1 MSYYELLQIIAA
13 SSFLTLALALLLRG
27 FWRQGRDWLQS
38 LLPPRYLKPYRM
50 PQRATTRRPVSTPH
64 E

>member
-1 MSYYELLQIIAA
+1 MSYYELLQVIAT

-38 LLPPRYLKPYRM
+38 LLPPRYLKPHRL
-50 PQRATTRRPVSTPH
+50 PRHASTRLPPGVPH

>member
-1 MSYYELLQIIAA
+1 MSYYELLQVIAT

-27 FWRQGRDWLQS
+27 FWRQGRDWFQS
-38 LLPPRYLKPYRM
+38 FLPPRYLKPHRM
-50 PQRATTRRPVSTPH
+50 PRRASTRLPPSAPH